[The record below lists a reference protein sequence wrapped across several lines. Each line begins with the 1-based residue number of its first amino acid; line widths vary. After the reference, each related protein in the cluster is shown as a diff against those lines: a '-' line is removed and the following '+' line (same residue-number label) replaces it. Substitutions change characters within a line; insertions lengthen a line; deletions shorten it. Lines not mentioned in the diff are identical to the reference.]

1 MVSNKMQLNKEFSE
15 QLLVMIKDNS
25 NVLTLQ
31 KFLIKFKNNG
41 MDKDSMLENLE
52 ELREISNSETEDILF
67 DLMDFVAG
75 YCNPD
80 LSIF

>member
-1 MVSNKMQLNKEFSE
+1 MVSNKMLLNKEFSE

-25 NVLTLQ
+25 NVLTLR

-52 ELREISNSETEDILF
+52 ELRKINNSETEDILF
-67 DLMDFVAG
+67 DLMDFVVG